1 MEQNTLLNSHQ
12 GKLHHLAQ
20 FVAAFGASYLV
31 PQEDHSEQSM
41 SWNIAESALQSQKV
55 DNTRISLEYPQLMLY
70 IIHDNERHAFDPLGA
85 ARGDIESWVRE
96 TLSSIGMDPGK
107 YSLDLGF
114 TISTPEDSF
123 ISLDTDDEKILLQ
136 LTEERNI
143 AQKALEAIKTNS
155 EMASSEIA
163 VWPHHFDTGMLLY
176 KNEKKD
182 QGYSLGYAP
191 ADEVS
196 DVPYF
201 YASHWPEDLL
211 TNKEMPALKHGFWHR
226 ESWKGAKIPVD
237 RALDLQVITRF
248 YREYISVMNNI
259 T

>member
-1 MEQNTLLNSHQ
+1 MEQDMLLNSHQ
-12 GKLHHLAQ
+12 GKLHHLGQ
-20 FVAAFGASYLV
+20 FVAAFGASYL
-31 PQEDHSEQSM
+31 PPKEDHSEQSM
-41 SWNIAESALQSQKV
+41 FWNIADSALQSQMAN
-55 DNTRISLEYPQLMLY
+55 NTYISLEYPQLMLF
-70 IIHDNERHAFDPLGA
+70 IIHGKERHAFDPLGA
-85 ARGDIESWVRE
+85 AWGDIESWVRE
-96 TLSSIGMDPGK
+96 TLSSIGMNPGK
-107 YSLDLGF
+107 YSLDMGF
-114 TISTPEDSF
+114 TISTPQDSF

-143 AQKALEAIKTNS
+143 AQKALEVIKTTS
-155 EMASSEIA
+155 EMVSSEIA

-191 ADEVS
+191 ADGVS

-201 YASHWPEDLL
+201 YASCWPADLPAK
-211 TNKEMPALKHGFWHR
+211 KELPALKHGLWHM

>member
-1 MEQNTLLNSHQ
+1 MEKESLLNSHQ

-20 FVAAFGASYLV
+20 FVAAFGASYLSAKD
-31 PQEDHSEQSM
+31 DHSEQSM
-41 SWNIAESALQSQKV
+41 FWNIAHSALQSQIAN
-55 DNTRISLEYPQLMLY
+55 NTFISLEYPQLMLY
-70 IIHDNERHAFDPLGA
+70 IICDNERHAFDPLGA
-85 ARGDIESWVRE
+85 AWGDIESWIRE
-96 TLSSIGMDPGK
+96 TLSSLGMDPGK
-107 YSLDLGF
+107 YSLNLGF
-114 TISTPEDSF
+114 TISTPKDSF

-143 AQKALEAIKTNS
+143 AQKALEEIKVTS
-155 EMASSEIA
+155 KMTSSEIA

-176 KNEKKD
+176 KNEEKD

-196 DVPYF
+196 EVPYF
-201 YASHWPEDLL
+201 YASYWPDDLVPP
-211 TNKEMPALKHGFWHR
+211 NEMPALRHGLWHM

-248 YREYISVMNNI
+248 YREYISVMNKLS
-259 T
+259 